1 MLFSSVAKLGRVI
14 INQAARA
21 KVPSNSINSHKLI
34 LSARKS
40 YPLQFRNMSD
50 TTGDQPLSKNALKKL
65 EKEKL
70 KAERKAEKK
79 AQQDEAAAAQDADDF
94 AKDKYGDLELIMSKN
109 KTDRKWTD
117 VQNLALDKKGE
128 RVLIRGRLHTA
139 RGTGKQCFIVVR
151 QRYFTVQGFMAVNE
165 NISKQMVKFAANIN
179 KESIIDVEGIIT
191 PVDQKITS
199 CSQQDVEL
207 SIEKIYVVSKSDPR
221 LPLQIEDASRPETD
235 EALAHVNQDTKLDN
249 RIIDLRTTTNQAI
262 YKLQAA
268 VCRLFREHLDSKGF
282 NEIHTPK
289 IISAAS
295 EGGANVFKVSYFKG
309 SAFLAQSPQ
318 LYKQMCIAAD
328 FDRVY
333 TIGGV
338 FRAED
343 SNTHRHLT
351 EFVGLDLEMA
361 FKEHY
366 HEVVQTI
373 GDLFIH
379 IFKGLRDE
387 YQTEIE
393 TVNKQFPSEP
403 FKFLEP
409 ALVLKFPDAIKM
421 LREAGVEIADDED
434 LSTPNE
440 KFLGKLVRA
449 KYDTDFYILDKY
461 PLAVR
466 PFYTMPDPEN
476 IMYSNSYDMFMRGE
490 EILSG
495 AQRIHDPEYL
505 TERVKACGVNPEDI
519 KSYIDSFR
527 YGCPPH
533 AGGGIGLERVLML
546 YLALGNVRKTSMFPR
561 DPKRVTP

>member
-1 MLFSSVAKLGRVI
+1 MLFSSVAKLGRAI

-79 AQQDEAAAAQDADDF
+79 AQQDETAAAQDADDF

-117 VQNLALDKKGE
+117 VQNLTLDKKGE

-191 PVDQKITS
+191 PVEQKITS

-221 LPLQIEDASRPETD
+221 LPLQIEDASRPETE

-268 VCRLFREHLDSKGF
+268 VCRLFREHLNGKGF

-309 SAFLAQSPQ
+309 RR
-318 LYKQMCIAAD
+318 I
-328 FDRVY
+328 
-333 TIGGV
+333 T
-338 FRAED
+338 D
-343 SNTHRHLT
+343 SIVINPSL
-351 EFVGLDLEMA
+351 LE
-361 FKEHY
+361 
-366 HEVVQTI
+366 
-373 GDLFIH
+373 
-379 IFKGLRDE
+379 
-387 YQTEIE
+387 
-393 TVNKQFPSEP
+393 
-403 FKFLEP
+403 
-409 ALVLKFPDAIKM
+409 
-421 LREAGVEIADDED
+421 
-434 LSTPNE
+434 
-440 KFLGKLVRA
+440 
-449 KYDTDFYILDKY
+449 
-461 PLAVR
+461 
-466 PFYTMPDPEN
+466 
-476 IMYSNSYDMFMRGE
+476 
-490 EILSG
+490 
-495 AQRIHDPEYL
+495 
-505 TERVKACGVNPEDI
+505 VK
-519 KSYIDSFR
+519 R
-527 YGCPPH
+527 LH
-533 AGGGIGLERVLML
+533 
-546 YLALGNVRKTSMFPR
+546 
-561 DPKRVTP
+561 